1 MIKLIYCMEEI
12 FVYCNVCN
20 KKTKALILT
29 KHPKEENSSK
39 RYGMV
44 RILQHNIGFRKS
56 CSNTSQM
63 KALVESDTKDK
74 NGILI

>member
-1 MIKLIYCMEEI
+1 
-12 FVYCNVCN
+12 
-20 KKTKALILT
+20 LT